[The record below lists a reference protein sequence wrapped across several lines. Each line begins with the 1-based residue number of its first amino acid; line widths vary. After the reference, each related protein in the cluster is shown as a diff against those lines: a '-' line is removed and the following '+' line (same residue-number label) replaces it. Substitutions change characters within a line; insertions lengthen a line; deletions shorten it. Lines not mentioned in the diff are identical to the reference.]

1 MLSSFSENRTRKKGC
16 YELSLTSITDMKYI
30 FSFLVLLTFSA
41 NAQTSCRCS
50 LKGIVASKENKEKVP
65 GAYVFIKGT
74 NKATTTDA
82 YGLFLIKDLCP
93 GTYTLVCQMASFD
106 PIETTINLTDEHVED
121 FQLNAHDEHLQEVFV
136 QGLKQEITSQ
146 LKSQLTEEERSQKDG
161 LSLGE
166 MLKGLTGVQSL
177 QTGSSVSKPVIHG
190 LHSSRVIILN
200 QGVRQEG
207 QNWGSEHAPEIDP
220 FVSKNIQVIKG
231 PGGLR
236 YGGDAIGGIVM
247 LEPNAL
253 PDTSAI
259 HGSIQSIYFT
269 NGRQGVISGLL
280 EGGIPRSKGWGWRIQ
295 GTIKDG
301 GNVHT
306 ANYYLSNTGV
316 KEENVSGAIGYHSNR
331 FGVDFF
337 YSRFHTVIGIYEGS
351 HIGNIADLERSIE
364 RERPLAAFTPLE
376 FRRKIDRPNQ
386 DVWHDLAKMKGF
398 YQLRNRASI
407 RATVAAQSDERW
419 ELDVL
424 RAGKNINT
432 LRFNL
437 DTYSGELIYDETN
450 SEKQWKGKFGLT
462 FLDQGNITS
471 GKKVQ
476 NPTLTTSLLPNY
488 TLQNIGFFA
497 IERRATEKWEFEAGL
512 RYDLKEIETHRP
524 KVNFSPTI
532 LRKNNVFNGWSGS
545 LGFTY
550 HWDLLTESQ
559 ITLSR
564 AFRAPG
570 ANELFSNGV
579 HHGAGAYEIGDP
591 NLKGES
597 AVNISFST
605 NYKPEK
611 WDIEVGVYSNQIHN
625 FIYLKPEVMN
635 GNAVYAT
642 TVRGV
647 FPIFTYQQVDAR
659 FQGIDFQAI
668 YLLTPRLSIQ
678 QKTSIVRAFDTQS
691 DQYLVGIPADRFE
704 YSARYGFQKFRQYVS
719 AGLTQV
725 SKQTRVEAG
734 SDYAAPPEGYFLVNL
749 NWGMVIKGF
758 DINLRIS
765 NALNAA
771 YRDYL
776 NRFRYYADDQGRN
789 ISLKIQ
795 YSF

>member
-1 MLSSFSENRTRKKGC
+1 
-16 YELSLTSITDMKYI
+16 MKYL
-30 FSFLVLLTFSA
+30 FLLIALSTFTGF
-41 NAQTSCRCS
+41 AQTNCHCT

-65 GAYVFIKGT
+65 GAYIYIKGT
-74 NKATTTDA
+74 NKATISDA
-82 YGLFLIKDLCP
+82 KGQFIISDLCP
-93 GTYTLVCQMASFD
+93 GKYTLVCQMASFD
-106 PIETTINLTDEHVED
+106 PIETIINLADEKEED
-121 FQLNAHDEHLQEVFV
+121 FLLSTHDEHLQEVFV
-136 QGLKQEITSQ
+136 QGRKQEITSQ
-146 LKSQLTEEERSQKDG
+146 LKSELSAEERSQKDG

-253 PDTSAI
+253 PDSSAI
-259 HGSIQSIYFT
+259 HGAIQSIYFS

-280 EGGIPRSKGWGWRIQ
+280 EGGIPHQKGWGWRVQ
-295 GTIKDG
+295 GTLKDG
-301 GNVHT
+301 GNVQT
-306 ANYYLSNTGV
+306 AHYYLSNTGV
-316 KEENVSGAIGYHSNR
+316 KEENISLALGYKSNHWGAD
-331 FGVDFF
+331 VF

-351 HIGNIADLERSIE
+351 HIGNISDLERSIALP
-364 RERPLAAFTPLE
+364 RPLAAFTPAE
-376 FRRKIDRPNQ
+376 FIRKIDRPNQ
-386 DVWHDLAKMKGF
+386 DVWHDLAKIKAF
-398 YQLRNRASI
+398 YHLTNQATL

-437 DTYSGELIYDETN
+437 DTYSGELLYDETN
-450 SEKQWKGKFGLT
+450 TNKRWKGQAGFT

-471 GKKVQ
+471 GQKVQ

-488 TLQNIGFFA
+488 TLRNTGVFA
-497 IERRATEKWEFEAGL
+497 IERRATERWEVEAGV
-512 RYDLKEIETHRP
+512 RYDVKEIETHRP
-524 KVNFSPTI
+524 KANFSTTI
-532 LRKNNVFNGWSGS
+532 LRNKHVFAGLSGS
-545 LGFTY
+545 VGFTY
-550 HWDLLTESQ
+550 HWNQLTESQ
-559 ITLSR
+559 FTVSR

-579 HHGAGAYEIGDP
+579 HHGAGAYEIGDSD
-591 NLKGES
+591 LKGETGT
-597 AVNISFST
+597 NISFST
-605 NYKPEK
+605 NFKPER
-611 WDIEVGVYSNQIHN
+611 WDIEVGLYSNQIHN
-625 FIYLKPEVMN
+625 FIYLRPSVIN
-635 GNAVYAT
+635 LTAAYAT

-647 FPIFTYQQVDAR
+647 FPIFSYQQIDAR
-659 FQGIDFQAI
+659 FQGIDFQAS
-668 YLLTPRLSIQ
+668 YLISPRLSVQ
-678 QKTSIVRAFDTQS
+678 QKTSIVRAFDTQN
-691 DQYLVGIPADRFE
+691 DQYMVNIPADRFE
-704 YSARYGFQKFRQYVS
+704 YLLRYAFTSKHYISG
-719 AGLTQV
+719 GITQV
-725 SKQTRVEAG
+725 SRQTRVELG
-734 SDYAAPPEGYFLVNL
+734 SDYAEPPAGYFLVNL
-749 NWGMVIKGF
+749 NWGVKMRRF
-758 DINLRIS
+758 DVNLRIS

-789 ISLKIQ
+789 ISLKVS
-795 YSF
+795 YSI

>member
-1 MLSSFSENRTRKKGC
+1 
-16 YELSLTSITDMKYI
+16 MKYL
-30 FSFLVLLTFSA
+30 FTLLVLLSFSSF
-41 NAQTSCRCS
+41 AQTSCHCS
-50 LKGIVASKENKEKVP
+50 LKGIVASKENQQKVP
-65 GAYVFIKGT
+65 GTYVYIKGT

-82 YGLFLIKDLCP
+82 NGLFLIKDLCP
-93 GTYTLVCQMASFD
+93 GKYTLVCQMASFD
-106 PIETTINLTDEHVED
+106 TIETTLHLTDEHEED
-121 FQLNAHDEHLQEVFV
+121 FQLSTHDEHLQEVFV
-136 QGLKQEITSQ
+136 QGRKLEITSQ

-220 FVSKNIQVIKG
+220 FVSKNIQLIKG

-253 PDTSAI
+253 PDSSAI
-259 HGSIQSIYFT
+259 HGSIQSIYFS
-269 NGRQGVISGLL
+269 NGRQGVLSGLL
-280 EGGIPRSKGWGWRIQ
+280 EGGIPRQKGWGWRIQ
-295 GTIKDG
+295 GTAKDG
-301 GNVHT
+301 GNIQT

-316 KEENVSGAIGYHSNR
+316 KEENISLAVGYKSNVW
-331 FGVDFF
+331 GSDLF
-337 YSRFHTVIGIYEGS
+337 YSRFHTDIGIYEGS
-351 HIGNIADLERSIE
+351 HIGNISDLERSIAS
-364 RERPLAAFTPLE
+364 ERPLAAFTPEE
-376 FRRKIDRPNQ
+376 FKRKIERPNQ
-386 DVWHDLAKMKGF
+386 DVWHDLAKIKGF
-398 YQLRNRASI
+398 YHLPNHATI
-407 RATVAAQSDERW
+407 RATAAAQSDERW

-424 RAGKNINT
+424 RAGKNINS

-437 DTYSGELIYDETN
+437 ETFSGEILYDETN
-450 SEKQWKGKFGLT
+450 SDKRWKGQFGLT
-462 FLDQGNITS
+462 FLDQGNLTS
-471 GKKVQ
+471 GNKVQ

-488 TLQNIGFFA
+488 TLQNTGVFV
-497 IERRATEKWEFEAGL
+497 IERRTTEKWEFDAGL

-524 KVNFSPTI
+524 KINFSPTI
-532 LRKNNVFNGWSGS
+532 LRRNNHFTGWSGS
-545 LGFTY
+545 VGFKY
-550 HWDLLTESQ
+550 NWDLFTTSQ
-559 ITLSR
+559 INISR

-579 HHGAGAYEIGDP
+579 HHGAGAFEIGDP
-591 NLKGES
+591 TLKGES
-597 AVNISFST
+597 AANVSFST
-605 NYKPEK
+605 NYKPER
-611 WDIEVGVYSNQIHN
+611 WDIELGLYTNQIHN
-625 FIYLKPEVMN
+625 FIYLRPEVIN

-659 FQGIDFQAI
+659 FQGVDFQAS
-668 YLLTPRLSIQ
+668 YLLTPRLSFQ
-678 QKTSIVRAFDTQS
+678 QKTSLVRAFDTQNE
-691 DQYLVGIPADRFE
+691 QYLVGIPADRFD
-704 YSARYGFQKFRQYVS
+704 YSVRYAFKKFNHYVS
-719 AGLTQV
+719 GGITQI
-725 SKQTRVEAG
+725 SRQTRVEQG

-749 NWGMVIKGF
+749 NWGMTIKSF
-758 DINLRIS
+758 EISLRVT

-789 ISLKIQ
+789 ISLKLA

>member
-1 MLSSFSENRTRKKGC
+1 
-16 YELSLTSITDMKYI
+16 MKYLLI
-30 FSFLVLLTFSA
+30 LLALLSFTG
-41 NAQTSCRCS
+41 NAQTACHCS
-50 LKGIVASKENKEKVP
+50 LKGIVASKENQEKVP
-65 GAYVFIKGT
+65 GAYVYIKGT

-82 YGLFLIKDLCP
+82 KGQFLIEDLCP
-93 GTYTLVCQMASFD
+93 GKYTLVCQMASFD
-106 PIETTINLTDEHVED
+106 PIETSINLTDEHEED
-121 FQLNAHDEHLQEVFV
+121 FLLSAHDEHLQEVFV
-136 QGLKQEITSQ
+136 QGRKQEITSQ

-247 LEPNAL
+247 LEPNSL
-253 PDTSAI
+253 PDSSAI
-259 HGSIQSIYFT
+259 HGSVQSIYFS
-269 NGRQGVISGLL
+269 NGQQGVISGLL
-280 EGGIPRSKGWGWRIQ
+280 EGGIPREKGWGWRIQ
-295 GTIKDG
+295 GTLKNG
-301 GNVHT
+301 GNVQT

-316 KEENVSGAIGYHSNR
+316 QEENASGAVGYKSNR

-351 HIGNIADLERSIE
+351 HIGNIADLERSIALA
-364 RERPLAAFTPLE
+364 RPLAAFTPTE
-376 FRRKIDRPNQ
+376 FIRKIDRPNQ
-386 DVWHDLAKMKGF
+386 DVWHDLAKIKGF
-398 YQLRNRASI
+398 YNLPNKATI
-407 RATVAAQSDERW
+407 RATAAAQSDERW

-437 DTYSGELIYDETN
+437 DTYSGEILFDETN
-450 SEKQWKGKFGLT
+450 TNKPWKGQWGITYLN
-462 FLDQGNITS
+462 QGNITS
-471 GKKVQ
+471 GNKVQ

-488 TLQNIGFFA
+488 SLQNVGFFA
-497 IERRATEKWEFEAGL
+497 IERKTTEKWELEAGL

-524 KVNFSPTI
+524 KINFSPTI
-532 LRKNNVFNGWSGS
+532 LRKNNLFTGWSGS
-545 LGFTY
+545 LGAKY
-550 HWDLLTESQ
+550 HWDLITESQ
-559 ITLSR
+559 LTISR

-570 ANELFSNGV
+570 GNELFSNGV

-597 AVNISFST
+597 AVNVSFST
-605 NYKPEK
+605 NYKPER
-611 WDIEVGVYSNQIHN
+611 WDIEVGLYSNHIHN
-625 FIYLKPEVMN
+625 FIYLRPEVVN
-635 GNAVYAT
+635 GDAVYAT

-659 FQGIDFQAI
+659 FQGVDFQAS
-668 YLLTPRLSIQ
+668 YLLTPRLTLQ
-678 QKTSIVRAFDTQS
+678 QKTSLVRAYDTLN

-704 YSARYGFQKFRQYVS
+704 YLARYAFKKYQHYVS
-719 AGLTQV
+719 GGVTQV
-725 SKQTRVEAG
+725 SRQARVEPG
-734 SDYAAPPEGYFLVNL
+734 SDYAAPPAGYYLVNL
-749 NWGMVIKGF
+749 NWGMSIKGF
-758 DINLRIS
+758 DLSLRVS

-789 ISLKIQ
+789 ISFKLA